1 MKITSIKK
9 TKCFH
14 VTYYE
19 YKQRNGKYKQYFK
32 LWNNGNFY
40 GTFTSLHEAKVK
52 AEFLRN
58 YLYGFHSDSYIITNN
73 GLSVSYY
80 K

>member
-19 YKQRNGKYKQYFK
+19 FKQSNGKYKQYFK

-40 GTFTSLHEAKVK
+40 GTFTSLHKAKAK
-52 AEFLRN
+52 AQDLRCKI
-58 YLYGFHSDSYIITNN
+58 YGYYNNSYIITNN
-73 GLSVSYY
+73 GLTINYY